1 MSYYLDKS
9 VEECKLKNDSWIYCK
24 ETVDG
29 KNCDTCEDDGYFDDE
44 GKCIGVKYCSQEA
57 PFVKCK
63 KCNDIL
69 ATPTGGKLELKE
81 GVRIKRKAE

>member
-29 KNCDTCEDDGYFDDE
+29 KNCDISEEESDDRWGRKESDEDD
-44 GKCIGVKYCSQEA
+44 
-57 PFVKCK
+57 
-63 KCNDIL
+63 
-69 ATPTGGKLELKE
+69 
-81 GVRIKRKAE
+81 